1 MPLFT
6 ELTLQGRTSPLILNL
21 ASDMIANCFHNH
33 CNTHIH
39 PKHPNDQIDSRMG
52 GWRLSRRKA
61 PLELACGLRVNSQ
74 PCENHETRRSGKK
87 PQAASDLKRT
97 GVG

>member
-6 ELTLQGRTSPLILNL
+6 ELTFQGRTSPLILNL

-39 PKHPNDQIDSRMG
+39 PKHPNDEIDSKMG
-52 GWRLSRRKA
+52 GRRLSRRKA
-61 PLELACGLRVNSQ
+61 PLDNQA
-74 PCENHETRRSGKK
+74 RR
-87 PQAASDLKRT
+87 
-97 GVG
+97 